1 MELTMNRPM
10 TVICA
15 LLALFVSV
23 GAHAADKWVEGKSY
37 FIVSPAQHTTTPPGK
52 VEVAEIF
59 SYGCPFCSQIY
70 PFVEKLKAAL
80 PPNAQMVYVPASFL
94 PREAWPMYQRA
105 YYANQALGINEK
117 MHKAMFDGVWR
128 SGELAYS
135 DPTTNRMKSR
145 LPTIEDAAAYVAKTA
160 GVKEDAFLAAAK
172 SFGVETKM
180 KSADSFVTG
189 TQSLSTPTF
198 VVAGKYRLNAE
209 TAGSYDNVIELVK
222 FLVAKETPG
231 AKVAEAAP
239 AKPATK

>member
-1 MELTMNRPM
+1 MNRPI

-15 LLALFVSV
+15 LLVLMFSMS
-23 GAHAADKWVEGKSY
+23 AHAADQWVEGKHY
-37 FIVSPAQHTTTPPGK
+37 FLVSPAQHTSLPASK

-59 SYGCPFCSQIY
+59 SYGCPYCSQVY

-80 PPNAQMVYVPASFL
+80 PANAQLVYVPASFL

-105 YYANQALGINEK
+105 FYANQALGINDK
-117 MHKAMFDGVWR
+117 MHKAMFDGVWK
-128 SGELAYS
+128 SGELSYS
-135 DPTTNRMKSR
+135 DTATNKIKSR
-145 LPTIEDAAAYVAKTA
+145 LPTIEDAAKYVAKIA

-180 KSADSFVTG
+180 KNADAFVNG

-198 VVAGKYRLNAE
+198 VVNGKYRLNAE
-209 TAGSYDNVIELVK
+209 SAGSYDNLIEVVK

-231 AKVAEAAP
+231 GKAAAASP
-239 AKPATK
+239 AK